1 MERNRVGISDI
12 QVHLPESR
20 MDLDTLVRY
29 RVEENPRLERHLARA
44 LRTTGQR
51 AIRFPS
57 VREDTATLAA
67 SAAHKLITGN
77 PDKDVSN
84 LRYLTVG
91 TESGLDHSK
100 PVSAF
105 VEGMLQK
112 SGVDVPESLS
122 SFQVQHAC
130 AAGTLSLLSVSALL
144 QASGRG
150 NDSGLVMCSDVARY
164 DVRTTAEITQGAGAV
179 AMLVENNPDL
189 VEIDLGT
196 QGYCST
202 DVDDFFRPLG
212 SKTAKVKGTYSMQC
226 YRETLESA
234 LLDHCERAG
243 TSPREALEETDLFI
257 LHAPFRN
264 LPETAMTGLLNKHLG
279 LSEDEAREFLAAHGL
294 YDAIDAVAD
303 VGNIYTGSMYMAL
316 AFQLYNQFNRIGP
329 EIVGK
334 KILFASYG
342 SGNTMTVF
350 SGTVAPNAPRVIAR
364 WDLDALLADY
374 RDASFD
380 EYETWIHGPYVAATA
395 GAADEEDAAR
405 LPAFMLETIRDDG
418 YRVYAYNA
426 AAGSEMTGA
435 APETAREEVLVP
447 VAART
452 GSPPRGAW

>member
-1 MERNRVGISDI
+1 MKRNSVGISDI
-12 QVHLPESR
+12 RIHLPKSR
-20 MDLDTLVRY
+20 IDLDTLVEQ

-44 LRTTGQR
+44 RRTTGQR

-57 VREDTATLAA
+57 VWEDTATLAA
-67 SAAHKLITGN
+67 SAAHKLITEN
-77 PDKDVSN
+77 PQKNVSG

-100 PVSAF
+100 PVSSF
-105 VEGMLQK
+105 VEGMLQQ

-144 QASGRG
+144 QASGRPG
-150 NDSGLVMCSDVARY
+150 ESGVVMCSDVARY

-179 AMLVENNPDL
+179 AMLVENDPDL

-226 YRETLESA
+226 YRDTLQSA
-234 LLDHCERAG
+234 LRDHADRVG
-243 TSPREALEETDLFI
+243 KTPREVLEETDLFV

-264 LPETAMTGLLNKHLG
+264 LPETAMVGLLQNELE
-279 LSEDEAREFLAAHGL
+279 LSDEEAREFLDDRGL

-303 VGNIYTGSMYMAL
+303 VGNIYTGSMYLAL
-316 AFQLYNQFNRIGP
+316 SFQLYNQYLRFGA

-334 KILFASYG
+334 RILFASYG

-350 SGTVAPNAPRVIAR
+350 SGIVAERAPEVIAR
-364 WDLDALLADY
+364 WDLDALLDDY
-374 RDASFD
+374 HDASFD
-380 EYETWIHGPYVAATA
+380 EYQTWINGPYVAA
-395 GAADEEDAAR
+395 GDQGSSRADSDL
-405 LPAFMLETIRDDG
+405 LPRFMLETIRDDG
-418 YRVYAYNA
+418 YRVYAYR
-426 AAGSEMTGA
+426 E
-435 APETAREEVLVP
+435 ETARVGTAVP
-447 VAART
+447 PEATSSAVAVPALAAPALEAR
-452 GSPPRGAW
+452 SA